1 MDKEKIAD
9 FLSSHGIRPTAG
21 RILIAEAME
30 EAGRPV
36 SLTELSDILPTVD
49 RSVIFRTLMLFHEN
63 HLAHS
68 LEDGSE
74 SVRYE
79 LCHSSSE
86 GHDDDLHP
94 HFFCTVC
101 HRTYCLEGLLIP
113 EISLPEGYEAESA
126 NYIVKGVCPSCCK
139 KSHVWNR

>member
-1 MDKEKIAD
+1 MDKERIAD
-9 FLSSHGIRPTAG
+9 FLSAHGIRPTAG

-36 SLTELSDILPTVD
+36 SLSELEEVLPSVD
-49 RSVIFRTLMLFHEN
+49 KSVIFRTLTLFHEN

-74 SVRYE
+74 GVRYE

-86 GHDDDLHP
+86 SHDDDLHP
-94 HFFCTVC
+94 HFFCTFC
-101 HRTYCLEGLLIP
+101 HRTYCLEGFSIP
-113 EISLPEGYEAESA
+113 EIDLPEGYKAESV
-126 NYIVKGVCPSCCK
+126 NYIVKGVCPSCSEK
-139 KSHVWNR
+139 HQIWNR